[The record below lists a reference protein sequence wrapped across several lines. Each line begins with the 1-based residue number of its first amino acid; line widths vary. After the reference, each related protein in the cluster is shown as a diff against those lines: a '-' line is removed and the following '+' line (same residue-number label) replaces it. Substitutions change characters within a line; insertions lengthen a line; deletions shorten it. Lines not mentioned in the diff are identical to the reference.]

1 LARPGHY
8 GREAEL
14 SLRFAWVFLSTTA
27 EIQTDLLLSV
37 ARAVAAVP
45 VETAA
50 MTGSLEDAA
59 AFWSLRRVS
68 RKDVRFRQTISA
80 RYDIARY
87 DQANKRL
94 TARRFAPILFLD
106 CPRKIRRRK
115 TREGAREGKQRISR

>member
-1 LARPGHY
+1 
-8 GREAEL
+8 
-14 SLRFAWVFLSTTA
+14 LRFAWVFLSTTA

-59 AFWSLRRVS
+59 AFWSLRRAS
-68 RKDVRFRQTISA
+68 CKDVRFRQTISA

-94 TARRFAPILFLD
+94 TARRFAPILFWTV
-106 CPRKIRRRK
+106 RGKSG
-115 TREGAREGKQRISR
+115 GAKLARARGKENSG